1 MNFGNIVEIGVH
13 IIFLVICL
21 FRKKIL
27 NWLNKRNVLGEGFNN
42 KDLFI
47 ESLFTAAVVLLRRD
61 FVEADKKFLLFNVLR
76 GKISLEQ
83 GMQNQGPLET

>member
-76 GKISLEQ
+76 GKISFEQ

>member
-61 FVEADKKFLLFNVLR
+61 FVEAGKKFLLFNVLS
-76 GKISLEQ
+76 GKISLQQ